1 MYINTLHSYVNKVNN
16 KERQTAYC
24 NIFGSCKRAQGGP
37 CKVWCCELDRVS
49 DANVVTLS
57 LYSSVLPTHVYLFKV
72 EMEVRGLVFSCFFVG
87 RFVY

>member
-1 MYINTLHSYVNKVNN
+1 M
-16 KERQTAYC
+16 
-24 NIFGSCKRAQGGP
+24 
-37 CKVWCCELDRVS
+37 WCCGLDRVS